1 MKYVLTG
8 STGNITKPLAG
19 QLIAEGHDVT
29 IISNNESRKEE
40 IEKLGAKAVFGN
52 LLDAAFLTE
61 AFSGADAVYL
71 MIPPNFTVSDWL
83 GFQKEVSE
91 SFLTAIKQSGVK
103 NIVQLSSIGAHM
115 GTGAGPIDGLAY
127 LEKRLESI
135 EGINVVKL
143 RPSYFFT
150 NFFTLIDMVKH
161 AGILGSNMGSGDEKL
176 VLTHPKD
183 IADTAAKNLLALD
196 FKGQSIQYISS
207 DISTYSEIASAL
219 GNAIGKQELPWI
231 GFSDEDALQGMLQS
245 GLAEVFA
252 KGYVQMGKSIR
263 EGLIQEDYFNRKEQ
277 PNGKVKLEDFAKEFA
292 LVYKN

>member
-8 STGNITKPLAG
+8 STGNITKPLAE
-19 QLIAEGHDVT
+19 QLIAAGHDVT
-29 IISNNESRKEE
+29 IISNSESRKGE
-40 IEKLGAKAVFGN
+40 IERLGAKAVFGN
-52 LLDAAFLTE
+52 LLDAAFLTQ

-71 MIPPNFTVSDWL
+71 MIPPTFTVSDWL
-83 GFQKEVSE
+83 GFQKEVAE
-91 SFLTAIKQSGVK
+91 SFITAIKQSEVK

-127 LEKRLESI
+127 LEKRLESL
-135 EGINVVKL
+135 ERINVVKL

-176 VLTHPKD
+176 ILTHPKD
-183 IADTAAKNLLALD
+183 IADAAAKNLLALD
-196 FKGQSIQYISS
+196 FKAQSIQYVSS
-207 DISTYSEIASAL
+207 DIATYSEIVSAL
-219 GNAIGKQELPWI
+219 GSAIGKPELPWI
-231 GFSDEDALQGMLQS
+231 AFSEEDTLQGMLQS
-245 GLAEVFA
+245 GLPEIFA

-277 PNGKVKLEDFAKEFA
+277 PHGQVKLEDFAKEFA
-292 LVYKN
+292 SVYNN